1 MNFIADLHI
10 HSHYSRATSKQL
22 NFEQLYKWA
31 QIKGITVVG
40 TGDITHPGWLDEIK
54 TKLEPAEEGLFR
66 LKSEFANLMQK
77 EVPQACTAEVRF
89 LLSGE
94 ISSIYKKEDR
104 VRKNHNVVFLPSI
117 EVAEKFQTTLEKI
130 GNIRSDGRPILG
142 LDARKLLELVLES
155 HDNSFLIPAHI
166 WTPWFSVLG
175 SKSGFDSIEECF
187 EDLTSHIFALE
198 TGLSSDPPMNWRLSQ
213 LDRYTLVSNSDAHS
227 PSKLAR
233 EANMFNCELSY
244 PGMLVAMKSGDAER
258 FLGTIEFFP
267 EEGKYHYDGH
277 RKCNA
282 RMKPAETIANK
293 GLCTV
298 CGKKVTVGVSNRVEE
313 LADRPEGSKHE
324 NIKPFF
330 SLIPLPEVLGEIN
343 KVGPN
348 TKTVSK
354 KLETLQ
360 KKLGSEINILSNTP
374 LHEIEKVGGTML
386 AEGIRRMREGEVQIA
401 AGYDGEFGKIKLF
414 SDQERT
420 KFSSQTAIF
429 QEESMALNEEETSVE
444 PISLIREKEENYK
457 TQTENNSNQTKQVK
471 YIEDLEDSSGLNNR
485 QKEAVNYDGKY
496 LLIVAGPGTGKTHT
510 LTQRLAHLIQKEETI
525 PEHVLAV
532 TFTNRAAR
540 EMYERLN
547 VLLGDNI
554 TENIVIKTFHAFGAS
569 ILRNEATQL
578 DYSANFSIYSEED
591 KLALIKKIAPSL
603 SSKERKNLGEKI
615 SETKNQLTE
624 AKEKDSLIEVDGDKD
639 FLHFYHE
646 YQKSLKDNNAFDFDD
661 LILQPIRLFK
671 KNPETKQKYQEK
683 FLYIFVDEYQDINFA
698 QYMLLQQLT
707 FYKTNLCVIGDPD
720 QAIYGFRGS
729 DRRFF
734 LQFEKD
740 FPDAKIIRLEKN
752 YRSVSTI
759 LKASSQIISKNED
772 HQPTNIW
779 SNLVSETRIDIFNTP
794 TEKSEAETIVHQIEQ
809 MVGATSFFSVDS
821 GRAGERELEQCS
833 AFSDIAVL
841 YRTKAQLYA
850 LEEAFIRSGMPY
862 LTFGEVPF
870 FEKPEIKEI
879 LSYLRIIHNPHSD
892 VDLTRI
898 INLPPRGI
906 GEQTIKILATYQRTN
921 DLSLWEA
928 MEKCF
933 HIALLSETQ
942 KRPVIQFVKIVKK
955 IRETKNGLDVS
966 KLIDI
971 VLDKF
976 GLTSYYKKDKQRQY
990 FWNQLS
996 MESLTFDGNLSDY
1009 LETISLQKETDI
1021 YNPHAEKVALMTLH
1035 AAKGL
1040 EFPIVFI
1047 AGCEEDLIPYR
1058 RNNETIK
1065 NLEEERRLF
1074 YVGITRAKQRLFLL
1088 HANSRFL
1095 FGERKSNRPSRFLS
1109 DIEQALKENR
1119 QSELKGKQKSKI
1131 REKDESQLK
1140 LF

>member
-66 LKSEFANLMQK
+66 LKKEYATVMQQ
-77 EVPQACTAEVRF
+77 EVPKACSAEVRF

-94 ISSIYKKEDR
+94 ISSIYKKGDT
-104 VRKNHNVVFLPSI
+104 VRKNHNVVFLPSV
-117 EVAEKFQTTLEKI
+117 EVAEKFQNTLEKI

-142 LDARKLLELVLES
+142 LDAKKLLELVLES
-155 HDNSFLIPAHI
+155 HENSFLIPAHI
-166 WTPWFSVLG
+166 WTPWFSALG

-187 EDLTSHIFALE
+187 EELTPHIFALE
-198 TGLSSDPPMNWRLSQ
+198 TGLSSDPPMNWKLSQ
-213 LDRYTLVSNSDAHS
+213 LDRFTLVSNSDAHS
-227 PSKLAR
+227 ASKLGR
-233 EANMFNCELSY
+233 EANKFNCELSY
-244 PGMLVAMKSGDAER
+244 LGMLEAMRSGDPKR

-267 EEGKYHYDGH
+267 EEGKYHFDGH
-277 RKCNA
+277 RKCNT
-282 RMKPAETIANK
+282 RMKPAETIASN
-293 GLCTV
+293 GLCPV

-343 KVGPN
+343 NVGPN
-348 TKTVSK
+348 TKTVAK
-354 KLETLQ
+354 KNDVLL
-360 KKLGSEINILSNTP
+360 KKLGSEINILSNIP

-386 AEGIRRMREGEVQIA
+386 AEGIRRMREGEVDIA

-420 KFSSQTAIF
+420 KLSSQTAIF
-429 QEESMALNEEETSVE
+429 QEETLAVTEEETSVE
-444 PISLIREKEENYK
+444 AVSLVRDKQENYK
-457 TQTENNSNQTKQVK
+457 TQAENNSNKTDQVK
-471 YIEDLEDSSGLNNR
+471 YMEDVEDDSGMNKR
-485 QKEAVNYDGKY
+485 QKEAVNYDGKS

-510 LTQRLAHLIQKEETI
+510 LTRRLAHLIQNKKTL

-532 TFTNRAAR
+532 TFTNRAAK
-540 EMYERLN
+540 EMQNRLTA
-547 VLLGDNI
+547 LLGEEE
-554 TENIVIKTFHAFGAS
+554 TEKIFIKTFHSLGAY
-569 ILRNEATQL
+569 ILRNEAKWFG
-578 DYSANFSIYSEED
+578 YSSGFSIYSEED

-603 SSKERKNLGEKI
+603 SSKERKELAEKI
-615 SETKNQLTE
+615 SNAKNQLTE
-624 AKEKDSLIEVDGDKD
+624 VKTNDALIETNGDKD
-639 FLHFYHE
+639 FLCFYQA
-646 YQKSLKDNNAFDFDD
+646 YQKSLQDSNAFDFDD
-661 LILQPIRLFK
+661 LIVQLINLFK
-671 KNPETKQKYQEK
+671 ENPEIKQKYQEK

-698 QYMLLQQLT
+698 QYMLLHQLT
-707 FYKTNLCVIGDPD
+707 FYQTNLCVIGDPD

-734 LQFEKD
+734 LQFEQD

-752 YRSVSTI
+752 YRSISTI
-759 LKASSQIISKNED
+759 LKASSQVISKNED

-779 SNLVSETRIDIFNTP
+779 SNLVSETRINIFNTP

-821 GRAGERELEQCS
+821 GRAGKDELDQVS

-841 YRTKAQLYA
+841 YRTKAQLHA
-850 LEEAFIRSGMPY
+850 LEEALIRSGIPY
-862 LTFGEVPF
+862 LTYGEVPF
-870 FEKPEIKEI
+870 FEKPEIKEV
-879 LSYLRIIHNPHSD
+879 LSYLRIIQNPHSD
-892 VDLTRI
+892 IDLTRI
-898 INLPPRGI
+898 INIPPRGI
-906 GEQTIKILATYQRTN
+906 GEQTLKILTTYQKTN
-921 DLSLWEA
+921 DLSLWGA
-928 MEKCF
+928 MEKCH

-942 KRPVIQFVKIVKK
+942 KRPVSQFVKLVKK
-955 IRETKNGLDVS
+955 VGEQQSGLDIS
-966 KLIDI
+966 NLIDI

-976 GLTSYYKKDKQRQY
+976 GLTSYFKNDKQRQY
-990 FWNQLS
+990 YWNQLS
-996 MESLTFDGNLSDY
+996 MESQTFEGNLSDY
-1009 LETISLQKETDI
+1009 LETIALQKETDV

-1040 EFPIVFI
+1040 EFPVVFI

-1058 RNNETIK
+1058 RNKKTIE

-1095 FGERKSNRPSRFLS
+1095 FGERKSNRPSRFLN

-1119 QSELKGKQKSKI
+1119 QAELKDKQKSKT
-1131 REKDESQLK
+1131 KKGDESQMK

>member
-22 NFEQLYKWA
+22 NFEQLFKWA
-31 QIKGITVVG
+31 QIKGINVVG

-54 TKLEPAEEGLFR
+54 TKLEPAEDGLFR
-66 LKSEFANLMQK
+66 LKNEYAKVMQQ
-77 EVPQACTAEVRF
+77 EVPKSCTADVRF

-94 ISSIYKKEDR
+94 ISSIYKKGDC

-117 EVAEKFQTTLEKI
+117 EVAEQFQNTLEKI

-142 LDARKLLELVLES
+142 LDAKKLLELVLES
-155 HDNSFLIPAHI
+155 HENSFLIPAHI

-187 EDLTSHIFALE
+187 EDLTPHIFALE

-227 PSKLAR
+227 ASKLGR
-233 EANMFNCELSY
+233 EANLFNCELSY
-244 PGMLVAMKSGDAER
+244 LGMLEAMKSGDAER

-267 EEGKYHYDGH
+267 EEGKYHFDGH
-277 RKCNA
+277 RKCNS
-282 RMKPAETIANK
+282 RMKPAETIASK
-293 GLCTV
+293 GLCPI

-324 NIKPFF
+324 NIKPFC

-343 KVGPN
+343 QVGPN
-348 TKTVSK
+348 TKTVAK
-354 KLETLQ
+354 KNDVLL
-360 KKLGSEINILSNTP
+360 KKLGSEINILSNIP
-374 LHEIEKVGGTML
+374 LNEIEKVGGTML

-414 SDQERT
+414 SEQERI

-429 QEESMALNEEETSVE
+429 QNETFALT
-444 PISLIREKEENYK
+444 EKETAVEAVSLVRDKQKNYK
-457 TQTENNSNQTKQVK
+457 TQVKKKSNQTDQVK
-471 YIEDLEDSSGLNNR
+471 YVEDVEDDSGFNKR
-485 QKEAVNYDGKY
+485 QKEAVNYDGKS
-496 LLIVAGPGTGKTHT
+496 LLIVAGPGTGKTFT
-510 LTQRLAHLIQKEETI
+510 LTQRLAQLIQKKKTL

-532 TFTNRAAR
+532 TFTNRAAN
-540 EMYERLN
+540 EMQVRLTE
-547 VLLGDNI
+547 LLGDEESDKI
-554 TENIVIKTFHAFGAS
+554 TVKTLHSLGAY
-569 ILRNEATQL
+569 ILRNEAETL
-578 DYSANFSIYSEED
+578 GYSSSFSIYSEED
-591 KLALIKKIAPSL
+591 KLALIKKIATSL
-603 SSKERKNLGEKI
+603 SSKERKDLAEKI
-615 SETKNQLTE
+615 SNAKNQLVE
-624 AKEKDSLIEVDGDKD
+624 AKADDALIKTDGDED
-639 FLHFYHE
+639 FLSFYRM
-646 YQKSLKDNNAFDFDD
+646 YQKSLLDSNAFDFDD
-661 LILQPIRLFK
+661 LILQPINLFK
-671 KNPETKQKYQEK
+671 ENPEVKQKYQEK

-707 FYKTNLCVIGDPD
+707 FYQTNICVIGDPD

-740 FPDAKIIRLEKN
+740 FPNAKIIRLEKN
-752 YRSVSTI
+752 YRSISTI
-759 LKASSQIISKNED
+759 LKASSQVISKNED

-821 GRAGERELEQCS
+821 GRAGKDELEQVS
-833 AFSDIAVL
+833 AFSDIAIL
-841 YRTKAQLYA
+841 YRTKAQLHA
-850 LEEAFIRSGMPY
+850 LEEALIRSGIPY
-862 LTFGEVPF
+862 LTYGDVPF
-870 FEKPEIKEI
+870 FEKPEIKDV
-879 LSYLRIIHNPHSD
+879 LSYLRIIRNPHSD
-892 VDLTRI
+892 IDLTRI
-898 INLPPRGI
+898 INIPPRGI
-906 GEQTIKILATYQRTN
+906 GEQTLKILTTYQKTN
-921 DLSLWEA
+921 DLSLWGA
-928 MEKCF
+928 MKKCQ

-942 KRPVIQFVKIVKK
+942 KRPVYLFVKLVKK
-955 IRETKNGLDVS
+955 VQEQQGELDIS
-966 KLIDI
+966 KLIDL

-976 GLTSYYKKDKQRQY
+976 GLTSYFKKDKQRQY
-990 FWNQLS
+990 FWNQLI
-996 MESLTFDGNLSDY
+996 MESQTFDSNLSEY
-1009 LETISLQKETDI
+1009 LEQIALQKETDI
-1021 YNPHAEKVALMTLH
+1021 YNPHAEKVVLMTLH

-1040 EFPIVFI
+1040 EFPVVFI

-1058 RNNETIK
+1058 RNNNKIE

-1095 FGERKSNRPSRFLS
+1095 FGERKSNRPSRFLN

-1119 QSELKGKQKSKI
+1119 QAELKDKQKSKT
-1131 REKDESQLK
+1131 KKGDKSQLK